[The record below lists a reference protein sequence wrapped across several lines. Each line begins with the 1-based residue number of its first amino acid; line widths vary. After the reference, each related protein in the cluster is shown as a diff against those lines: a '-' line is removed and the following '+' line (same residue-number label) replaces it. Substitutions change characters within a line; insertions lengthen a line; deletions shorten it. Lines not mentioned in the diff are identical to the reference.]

1 VCDVSCQHLSC
12 LTSLQE
18 FHISKYA
25 AISHTALSD
34 IGTLQQLTRLQ
45 IQCAS
50 WHTDLHRILGFADM
64 TGLRHLE
71 VYDSKELNPEILAAM
86 TNLEHLA
93 IVKTGLNPSGVSA
106 QEAMGV
112 PMLLSIL
119 PEMQQLTCL
128 HLVNCLNW
136 PQPLQAYAALTASP
150 KLARLIL
157 RCGGCSSGY
166 PCGQNVAQQDR
177 SCFVCCMCTS
187 NHKDLTTFPAVVATF
202 PTCRLPLPTARS
214 HVGAATSLVACPSM
228 LLRRGGCCRS

>member
-1 VCDVSCQHLSC
+1 MCDVSCQHLSC

-25 AISHTALSD
+25 AISHMALHD
-34 IGTLQQLTRLQ
+34 IGSLQQLTRLQ

-50 WHTDLHRILGFADM
+50 WHMDLHRIPGFAEM

-71 VYDSKELNPEILAAM
+71 VYDSKEINPEILTAM

-136 PQPLQAYAALTASP
+136 PQPPQAYAALTASP
-150 KLARLIL
+150 RLARLIL
-157 RCGGCSSGY
+157 RCGGYSYTNSFFWLK
-166 PCGQNVAQQDR
+166 PCHSKTVAAL
-177 SCFVCCMCTS
+177 FVA
-187 NHKDLTTFPAVVATF
+187 NH
-202 PTCRLPLPTARS
+202 
-214 HVGAATSLVACPSM
+214 
-228 LLRRGGCCRS
+228 